1 MKEIIEIDY
10 ASSRYE
16 ELVKLSYKILL
27 EPLGF
32 EFLDSHREK
41 EANYL
46 HIACIEK
53 LDDALVGGCILA
65 PIDNEVIRLMQVTV
79 DNKYQGE
86 GVGQELVKYAEKR
99 AKDAG
104 YSKIEMH
111 AMLSVVSFYERLGYH
126 QEGELLEEK
135 GVTFANMVKKI

>member
-16 ELVKLSYKILL
+16 ELVKLRYKILL